1 MIDDQIIDGVKRGDR
16 TAFNRLLDLTVGA
29 MMMTAVRIVG
39 RQEDAEDI
47 VQDAY
52 LKVWEKRE
60 TIKESGL
67 LYGWIRRIVINKCY
81 DYLRRERR
89 SVMYLPGEQEKIL
102 LDVMSEEQTDIIIE
116 DKEFREVLKA
126 VTSRLSPRQKVVFV
140 LSEIEDMDNSEICSA
155 TGLRAT
161 VVKSNLYHAR
171 QKVHRLLKEIYKD
184 YGTI

>member
-1 MIDDQIIDGVKRGDR
+1 
-16 TAFNRLLDLTVGA
+16 
-29 MMMTAVRIVG
+29 
-39 RQEDAEDI
+39 
-47 VQDAY
+47 
-52 LKVWEKRE
+52 
-60 TIKESGL
+60 
-67 LYGWIRRIVINKCY
+67 
-81 DYLRRERR
+81 
-89 SVMYLPGEQEKIL
+89 MYSPGEQEKVL
-102 LDVMSEEQTDIIIE
+102 LEVMSEEHTDIIIE